1 MGAFGQRAVHGPPG
15 AQIPVARDRL
25 ARELTTPVLAE
36 IRIESLGA
44 ISLAT
49 AEFGRGLTVL
59 TGETGT
65 GKTMVVTGL
74 HLLGG
79 ARADATRVRSGA
91 ERAVVEGRFSTAD
104 LDDTAHLDDLLD
116 ASGAERDEDGSVIA
130 LRTVARDGPSR
141 AYLGGRSV
149 PAKSLSGFTAE
160 LLTLHGQNDQ
170 LRLMRPEEQRGALDR
185 FAGTGPTLERY
196 RKLRDA
202 WLSAQRDLIDRRNRA
217 RELVQETDRLKFALN
232 EIDTVDPRPG
242 EDDALVADIVRLS
255 ELDTLREAA
264 VSAREALSAEDPDGS
279 GVSATDS
286 LGRAR
291 AALESTDDA
300 ALRALAAQLDEAL
313 TVVVE
318 VARELGGFLDELP
331 VDASALE
338 SKLARQAE
346 LRTLTRKYAADI
358 NGVLRWAAQSRER
371 LAQLDVSEEG
381 LAALANRVDELSR
394 ELSATAVDLGKAR
407 RTAAKR
413 LAKEVTAELSALA
426 MADAEFAIDVTTDL
440 APDRDDPAALT
451 VSFGPSG
458 PMLARAGADGIDRV
472 EFGFAAHHG
481 MTVLPLAKSASGG
494 ELSRVMLALEVVLAA
509 SRKQSGG
516 TTMVFDEIDAGVGGW
531 AAVQIGRRLARLART
546 HQVIVVTHLPQVAA
560 YADVHLVVYSDVG
573 SKGASGVQRVTGD
586 DRVAELARML
596 AGLGESDSGRAHA
609 RELLDAAQK
618 YQT

>member
-1 MGAFGQRAVHGPPG
+1 M
-15 AQIPVARDRL
+15 L
-25 ARELTTPVLAE
+25 NE

-44 ISLAT
+44 ISVAT

-91 ERAVVEGRFSTAD
+91 ERAVVEGRFTTTD
-104 LDDTAHLDDLLD
+104 LDDAAHLDELLD

-130 LRTVARDGPSR
+130 LRTVSRDGPSR

-149 PAKSLSGFTAE
+149 PAKSLSGFTTE

-185 FAGTGPTLERY
+185 FAGTGASLERY

-202 WLSAQRDLIDRRNRA
+202 WLSARRDLIDRRNRA
-217 RELVQETDRLKFALN
+217 RELAQETDRLKFALN
-232 EIDTVDPRPG
+232 EIDTVDPQPG

-264 VSAREALSAEDPDGS
+264 AGARDALSADDSDGS
-279 GVSATDS
+279 GIGATDS

-291 AALESTDDA
+291 AALESTDDV

-313 TVVVE
+313 TVVAE

-331 VDASALE
+331 VDSSALE

-358 NGVLRWAAQSRER
+358 DGVLAWAAQSRER

-381 LAALANRVDELSR
+381 LAALAHRADELAR
-394 ELSATAVDLGKAR
+394 GLADAAVDLSKAR
-407 RTAAKR
+407 RKAAKR
-413 LAKEVTAELSALA
+413 LATEVTAELSTLA
-426 MADAEFAIDVTTDL
+426 MTDAEFTIDVTTDL
-440 APDRDDPAALT
+440 AGDDPAALT
-451 VSFGPSG
+451 LSSG
-458 PMLARAGADGIDRV
+458 ELARAGADGVDQV
-472 EFGFAAHHG
+472 EFGFAAHRG

-494 ELSRVMLALEVVLAA
+494 ELSRVMLALEVVLASSA
-509 SRKQSGG
+509 AG
-516 TTMVFDEIDAGVGGW
+516 TTMVFDEVDAGVGGR
-531 AAVQIGRRLARLART
+531 AAVQIGRRLGRLART

-560 YADVHLVVYSDVG
+560 YADVHLVVHSD
-573 SKGASGVQRVTGD
+573 KGASGVRPVTGD
-586 DRVAELARML
+586 QRVAELARML

-618 YQT
+618 DQI

>member
-1 MGAFGQRAVHGPPG
+1 M
-15 AQIPVARDRL
+15 
-25 ARELTTPVLAE
+25 LTE

-44 ISLAT
+44 ISA
-49 AEFGRGLTVL
+49 AVGEFDRGLTVL

-91 ERAVVEGRFSTAD
+91 DRAIVEGRFTTTD
-104 LDDTAHLDDLLD
+104 LDEAVIVKLDDMLD

-130 LRTVARDGPSR
+130 LRSVSRDGPSR

-149 PAKSLSGFTAE
+149 PAKSLGDFTAG

-170 LRLMRPEEQRGALDR
+170 LRLMRPEEQCGALDR
-185 FAGTGPTLERY
+185 FAKAGPALERY
-196 RKLRDA
+196 CKLRDA
-202 WLSAQRDLIDRRNRA
+202 WLSARRDLLDRRNRM
-217 RELVQETDRLKFALN
+217 RELALEADRLSFALN
-232 EIDTVDPRPG
+232 EIDAVNPQPG
-242 EDDALVADIVRLS
+242 EDDALVAEILRLS

-264 VSAREALSAEDPDGS
+264 AGARVALSSDEADGT
-279 GVSATDS
+279 GFSATDS
-286 LGRAR
+286 LGKAR

-300 ALRALAAQLDEAL
+300 KLVALAGQLGEVL
-313 TVVVE
+313 TVVVD
-318 VARELGGFLDELP
+318 AAGELGGFLEELP

-358 NGVLRWAAQSRER
+358 DGVLAWARESRER

-381 LAALANRVDELSR
+381 LVALAVRVDELAR
-394 ELSATAVDLGKAR
+394 ELAGAAVDLSNIR
-407 RTAAKR
+407 RKAAKR
-413 LAKEVTAELSALA
+413 LAKEVTAELSGLA
-426 MADAEFAIDVTTDL
+426 MADAQFSIDVAVDI
-440 APDRDDPAALT
+440 ASAADDAAAALML
-451 VSFGPSG
+451 PSG
-458 PMLARAGADGIDRV
+458 ELARAGADGVDQV
-472 EFGFAAHHG
+472 EFGFAAHRG
-481 MTVLPLAKSASGG
+481 MDQLPLAKSASGG

-509 SRKQSGG
+509 SRKETVG
-516 TTMVFDEIDAGVGGW
+516 TTMVFDEVDAGVGGR

-560 YADVHLVVYSDVG
+560 YADVHLVVHG
-573 SKGASGVQRVTGD
+573 AGPKGTSVVRRVSAD
-586 DRVAELARML
+586 ERVAELARML

-618 YQT
+618 DEI

>member
-1 MGAFGQRAVHGPPG
+1 M
-15 AQIPVARDRL
+15 
-25 ARELTTPVLAE
+25 LTE

-44 ISLAT
+44 ISVAVG
-49 AEFGRGLTVL
+49 EFGRGLTVL

-79 ARADATRVRSGA
+79 ARADANRVRSGA
-91 ERAVVEGRFSTAD
+91 ERAVVEGRFTTTDFDDETAAQ
-104 LDDTAHLDDLLD
+104 LDGMLESL
-116 ASGAERDEDGSVIA
+116 GAERDEDGSVIA
-130 LRTVARDGPSR
+130 LRSVSRDGPSR

-149 PAKSLSGFTAE
+149 PAKSLGDFTTE

-185 FAGTGPTLERY
+185 FAAAGPALERY

-202 WLSAQRDLIDRRNRA
+202 WLSARRDLIDRRDRA
-217 RELVQETDRLKFALN
+217 RELAQEADRLKFALN
-232 EIDTVDPRPG
+232 EIDSVDPQPA
-242 EDDALVADIVRLS
+242 EDEALVADILRLS

-264 VSAREALSAEDPDGS
+264 ATARAALSADDTDAFGS
-279 GVSATDS
+279 SAVDS

-291 AALESTDDA
+291 AALESADDA
-300 ALRALAAQLDEAL
+300 TLRALAEQIGEAL
-313 TVVVE
+313 TVVVD
-318 VARELGGFLDELP
+318 AGQELGDYLEQLP

-338 SKLARQAE
+338 SKLARQAQ

-358 NGVLRWAAQSRER
+358 DGVLRWAHESRER
-371 LAQLDVSEEG
+371 LAQIDVSEEG
-381 LAALANRVDELSR
+381 IAALEGRVDELAR
-394 ELSATAVDLGKAR
+394 ELCEAAVDLSNLR
-407 RTAAKR
+407 RKVAKR
-413 LAKEVTAELSALA
+413 LAKAVTAELSGLA
-426 MADAEFAIDVTTDL
+426 MGDAEFTVGVTTDI
-440 APDRDDPAALT
+440 AAGQDDPTTLT
-451 VSFGPSG
+451 LPSG
-458 PMLARAGADGIDRV
+458 ESARAGGDGIDQV
-472 EFGFAAHHG
+472 EFGFAAHRG

-494 ELSRVMLALEVVLAA
+494 ELSRVMLAQEAVLAA
-509 SRKQSGG
+509 SATG
-516 TTMVFDEIDAGVGGW
+516 TTMVFDEVDAGVGGR

-560 YADVHLVVYSDVG
+560 YADVHLVVHAAG
-573 SKGASGVQRVTGD
+573 PKGTSVVRRVAGD

-618 YQT
+618 DEI

>member
-1 MGAFGQRAVHGPPG
+1 M
-15 AQIPVARDRL
+15 
-25 ARELTTPVLAE
+25 LTE

-44 ISLAT
+44 ISA
-49 AEFGRGLTVL
+49 AVGEFDRGLTVL

-91 ERAVVEGRFSTAD
+91 DRAIVEGRFTTTD
-104 LDDTAHLDDLLD
+104 LDESLIVKLDEMLD

-130 LRTVARDGPSR
+130 LRSVSREGPSR

-149 PAKSLSGFTAE
+149 PAKSLGDFTAG

-170 LRLMRPEEQRGALDR
+170 LRLMRPEEQCGALDR
-185 FAGTGPTLERY
+185 FAKAGPALERY
-196 RKLRDA
+196 CKLRDA
-202 WLSAQRDLIDRRNRA
+202 WLSARRDLLDRRNRM
-217 RELVQETDRLKFALN
+217 RELALEADRLNFALT
-232 EIDTVDPRPG
+232 EIDAVDPQPG
-242 EDDALVADIVRLS
+242 EDDALVAEILRLS

-264 VSAREALSAEDPDGS
+264 ATARAALSSDEADGS
-279 GVSATDS
+279 GFSATDS
-286 LGRAR
+286 LGKAR

-300 ALRALAAQLDEAL
+300 KLLALGGQLGEVL
-313 TVVVE
+313 TVVVD
-318 VARELGGFLDELP
+318 AAGELAGFLDELP

-358 NGVLRWAAQSRER
+358 DGVLAWARESRER

-381 LAALANRVDELSR
+381 LASLAARVDELAR
-394 ELSATAVDLGKAR
+394 ELAEAAVDLSNIR
-407 RTAAKR
+407 RKAAKR
-413 LAKEVTAELSALA
+413 LAKEVTAELSGLA
-426 MADAEFAIDVTTDL
+426 MADAQFGIDVAVDT
-440 APDRDDPAALT
+440 ASGADDAAALT
-451 VSFGPSG
+451 VSFGPDG
-458 PMLARAGADGIDRV
+458 PMLARAGADGIDQV
-472 EFGFAAHHG
+472 EFGFAAHRG
-481 MTVLPLAKSASGG
+481 MDQLPLAKSASGG

-509 SRKQSGG
+509 SRKETVG
-516 TTMVFDEIDAGVGGW
+516 TTMVFDEVDAGVGGR

-560 YADVHLVVYSDVG
+560 YADVHLVVHG
-573 SKGASGVQRVTGD
+573 AGPKGTSVVRRVAD
-586 DRVAELARML
+586 DERVAELARML

-609 RELLDAAQK
+609 RELLQAAQK
-618 YQT
+618 DEI

>member
-1 MGAFGQRAVHGPPG
+1 M
-15 AQIPVARDRL
+15 
-25 ARELTTPVLAE
+25 LTE

-44 ISLAT
+44 IDA
-49 AEFGRGLTVL
+49 AVGEFDRGLTVL

-79 ARADATRVRSGA
+79 ARADPNRVRSGA
-91 ERAVVEGRFSTAD
+91 DRAVVEGRFTTTD
-104 LDDTAHLDDLLD
+104 LDDAAVAQLDELLA
-116 ASGAERDEDGSVIA
+116 ASGGERDEDGSVIA
-130 LRTVARDGPSR
+130 LRSVSRDGPSR

-149 PAKSLSGFTAE
+149 PAKSLGDFTAE

-185 FAGTGPTLERY
+185 FAQAGPALERY

-202 WLSAQRDLIDRRNRA
+202 WLSARRDLLDRRGRM
-217 RELVQETDRLKFALN
+217 RELALEADRLTFALN
-232 EIDTVDPRPG
+232 EIDAVDPQPG
-242 EDDALVADIVRLS
+242 EDEALIADIVRLS

-264 VSAREALSAEDPDGS
+264 AAARAGLSSDDVSGGTAA
-279 GVSATDS
+279 DS

-291 AALESTDDA
+291 AALQSTDDA
-300 ALRALAAQLDEAL
+300 TLQGLAEQIGQALTIVVDAAQ
-313 TVVVE
+313 
-318 VARELGGFLDELP
+318 ELGGYLDELP

-358 NGVLRWAAQSRER
+358 DGVLRWAAESRDR

-381 LAALANRVDELSR
+381 LAALERRVDELAS
-394 ELSATAVDLGKAR
+394 ELAEAAIDLSKCR
-407 RTAAKR
+407 RKAAKR
-413 LAKEVTAELSALA
+413 LAKEVTAELSGLA
-426 MADAEFAIDVTTDL
+426 MADAEFTIEVR
-440 APDRDDPAALT
+440 PDIASDREAQDDSAALT
-451 VSFGPSG
+451 VSLGNSGGQGGPT
-458 PMLARAGADGIDRV
+458 LVRAGSDGIDEI
-472 EFGFAAHHG
+472 EFGFAAHRG

-494 ELSRVMLALEVVLAA
+494 ELSRVMLALEVVLAS
-509 SRKQSGG
+509 SRKISHG
-516 TTMVFDEIDAGVGGW
+516 TTMVFDEVDAGVGGR

-560 YADVHLVVYSDVG
+560 YADVHLVVHAAGPRGTSV
-573 SKGASGVQRVTGD
+573 VRRVKD
-586 DRVAELARML
+586 DERVAELARML

-618 YQT
+618 DEI

>member
-1 MGAFGQRAVHGPPG
+1 M
-15 AQIPVARDRL
+15 
-25 ARELTTPVLAE
+25 LTE

-44 ISLAT
+44 ISVAT
-49 AEFGRGLTVL
+49 AEFDRGLTVL

-91 ERAVVEGRFSTAD
+91 DRAVVEGRFTTTD
-104 LDDTAHLDDLLD
+104 LDDAVTAQLDRILD
-116 ASGAERDEDGSVIA
+116 SSGAERDEDGSVIA
-130 LRTVARDGPSR
+130 LRSVSRDGPSR

-149 PAKSLSGFTAE
+149 PAKSLSGFTTE

-185 FAGTGPTLERY
+185 FAGAGPAVERY

-202 WLSAQRDLIDRRNRA
+202 WLTARRDLSDRRSRA
-217 RELVQETDRLKFALN
+217 RELAQEADRLKFALN
-232 EIDTVDPRPG
+232 EIDTVDPEPG
-242 EDDALVADIVRLS
+242 EDDALVADIIRLS

-264 VSAREALSAEDPDGS
+264 NGARAALSDDEFG
-279 GVSATDS
+279 ATDR

-300 ALRALAAQLDEAL
+300 TLRALAEQIGEAL
-313 TVVVE
+313 TVIVE
-318 VARELGGFLDELP
+318 ANRELGDYLEALP
-331 VDASALE
+331 TDASALE

-346 LRTLTRKYAADI
+346 LRSLTRKYAADI
-358 NGVLRWAAQSRER
+358 DGVLQWAGQARER

-381 LAALANRVDELSR
+381 LAVLERRVDELAR
-394 ELSATAVDLGKAR
+394 ELARAADDLSKTR
-407 RTAAKR
+407 RKAAKR

-426 MADAEFAIDVTTDL
+426 MGDAEFTIAVVTDPVE
-440 APDRDDPAALT
+440 PDDQAALML
-451 VSFGPSG
+451 GSG
-458 PMLARAGADGIDRV
+458 DVVRAGGDGVDQV
-472 EFGFAAHHG
+472 EFGFAAHRG

-509 SRKQSGG
+509 SATG
-516 TTMVFDEIDAGVGGW
+516 TTMVFDEVDAGVGGR

-560 YADVHLVVYSDVG
+560 YADVHLVVHAG
-573 SKGASGVQRVTGD
+573 PKGASGVQRVTDD
-586 DRVAELARML
+586 DRVAELARMM

-609 RELLDAAQK
+609 RELLDTAQNDALS
-618 YQT
+618 

>member
-1 MGAFGQRAVHGPPG
+1 M
-15 AQIPVARDRL
+15 
-25 ARELTTPVLAE
+25 LTE

-44 ISLAT
+44 ISVAT
-49 AEFGRGLTVL
+49 AEFDRGLTVL

-91 ERAVVEGRFSTAD
+91 ERAVVEGRFTTTD
-104 LDDTAHLDDLLD
+104 LDEATAAHLGEILD

-130 LRTVARDGPSR
+130 LRSVNRDGPSR

-149 PAKSLSGFTAE
+149 PAKSLSGFTNE

-185 FAGTGPTLERY
+185 FAAAGSALERY

-202 WLSAQRDLIDRRNRA
+202 WLSARRDLIDRRDRA
-217 RELVQETDRLKFALN
+217 RELAQEADRLKFALN
-232 EIDTVDPRPG
+232 EIDTVDPQPG
-242 EDDALVADIVRLS
+242 EDDALVAEIVRLS

-264 VSAREALSAEDPDGS
+264 M
-279 GVSATDS
+279 T
-286 LGRAR
+286 AR
-291 AALESTDDA
+291 AALGGDSDDSESRTGATGLGQAKAALQATDDA
-300 ALRALAAQLDEAL
+300 TLQGLATQIGEAL
-313 TVVVE
+313 TVVID
-318 VARELGGFLDELP
+318 AIGELGAYIDDLP
-331 VDASALE
+331 ADASALDA
-338 SKLARQAE
+338 KLARQAE

-358 NGVLRWAAQSRER
+358 DGVLHWANQSRER

-381 LAALANRVDELSR
+381 LAALERRVGELGG
-394 ELSATAVDLGKAR
+394 ELASAAVDLSKVR
-407 RTAAKR
+407 RKAAKK
-413 LAKEVTAELSALA
+413 LAKEVTAELSGLA
-426 MADAEFAIDVTTDL
+426 MADAEFTIGVTTDL
-440 APDRDDPAALT
+440 AEPDDPAALKLST
-451 VSFGPSG
+451 GELV
-458 PMLARAGADGIDRV
+458 RAGADGIDVV
-472 EFGFAAHHG
+472 EFGFAAHRG

-509 SRKQSGG
+509 SAEG
-516 TTMVFDEIDAGVGGW
+516 TTMVFDEVDAGVGGR

-560 YADVHLVVYSDVG
+560 YADVHLMVHSTG
-573 SKGASGVQRVTGD
+573 RNGASGVRRLTSD

-596 AGLGESDSGRAHA
+596 SGLGESDSGRAHA

-618 YQT
+618 DEL